1 MAKHASRKK
10 ADIKTDVLIVG
21 GGLAGLTLAGVLGE
35 AGIDTVILDHAP
47 PVTQLAKN
55 FDSRATALSFAA
67 SRVLPAAGVWD
78 KIAAHAAPV
87 LDIRVTD
94 GEAPVFLHFSS
105 DADGKGEAFGFNVEN
120 LLLRKVLFDNVKRLH
135 KTVRHLAPVK
145 IAKFIEEKAFS
156 GVVLEDGRRIV
167 APLMVGADGRGSAV
181 RKWLGIET
189 ETSDYKQTAIVC
201 TIAHELDHE
210 GVATEHFLPAGPFAL
225 LPLPSGHDGA
235 YRSSVIWTVETADA
249 QKYLSLSTAAF
260 DAQLQKLCGPHLG
273 KVRCVQK
280 PAGYPLS
287 LMHAASY
294 AGPRTALMAEAAH
307 VIHPIA
313 GQGLNVSMRDIAVL
327 AELAADSL
335 KLGLDHGTPMLLQ
348 NYEQLRRID
357 AHIMAGFT
365 DVLNRLFSNNF
376 KSVALARDL
385 GLGMVEKIAPL
396 KGFFASQAMGLGGRT
411 PRIVKTGRL

>member
-1 MAKHASRKK
+1 MAKRALGKEE
-10 ADIKTDVLIVG
+10 DITTDVLIVG

-35 AGIDTVILDHAP
+35 AGVDTVVLDHAP

-67 SRVLPAAGVWD
+67 SRVLQAAGVWR
-78 KIAAHAAPV
+78 KIAPHAAPV
-87 LDIRVTD
+87 IDIRVTD

-105 DADGKGEAFGFNVEN
+105 KTHGGGEAFGFNVEN
-120 LLLRKVLFDNVKRLH
+120 LLLRKALFDNVKRLRGR
-135 KTVRHLAPVK
+135 VRHLAPVK
-145 IAKFIEEKAFS
+145 IARFIGEKAFS

-167 APLMVGADGRGSAV
+167 APLMAGADGRGSAV
-181 RKWLGIET
+181 RKWLGIAT
-189 ETSDYKQTAIVC
+189 ETSDYRQTAIVC

-225 LPLPSGHDGA
+225 LPLQNGKGGV
-235 YRSSVIWTVETADA
+235 YRSSVIWTVEGRDA
-249 QKYLSLSTAAF
+249 QKYLSLSAAAF

-273 KVRCVQK
+273 KVHCVQK

-294 AGPRTALMAEAAH
+294 TGLRTVLLAEAAH

-327 AELAADSL
+327 AELVADSL
-335 KLGLDHGTPMLLQ
+335 KLGLDHGAASLLQ
-348 NYEQLRRID
+348 NYEQLRRFD

-396 KGFFASQAMGLGGRT
+396 KGFFASQAMGIGGRL
-411 PRIVKTGRL
+411 PRIVKAGRL